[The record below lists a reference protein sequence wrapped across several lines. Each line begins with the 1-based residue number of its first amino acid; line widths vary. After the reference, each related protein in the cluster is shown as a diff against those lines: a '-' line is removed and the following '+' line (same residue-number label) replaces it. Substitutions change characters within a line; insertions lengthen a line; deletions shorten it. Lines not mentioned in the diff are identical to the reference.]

1 MYFFLGIVP
10 YDIIM
15 KALAYQADPQSVDP
29 VVKTNPPKEVRKKL
43 IFLSLLDR
51 YLISNWSILFQQYGR
66 HGKYARQMSVQS
78 SLDPYGSNFTL
89 SSSTSSAGLS
99 VQDQNPSRCSSV
111 SRFSN

>member
-43 IFLSLLDR
+43 IFF
-51 YLISNWSILFQQYGR
+51 IIIG
-66 HGKYARQMSVQS
+66 
-78 SLDPYGSNFTL
+78 
-89 SSSTSSAGLS
+89 
-99 VQDQNPSRCSSV
+99 
-111 SRFSN
+111 